1 MRLDSALGTHQSAR
15 RRVALVLLA
24 VLHVGLGPAALPDLA
39 HTSPVFTASSDDDD
53 DITESFE
60 IAEPFD
66 VDRGDFNQG
75 LEVALAVAQ
84 EVGLEEDEAT
94 LSRIYDIGSRV
105 ALAADDASTVT
116 TFYVVPMAEPNA
128 FAVPGGF
135 IFVTRGLLD
144 TEIGD
149 DALAHLLG
157 HEITHV
163 RNRHSSRMGTWSA
176 VSSLLHT
183 ALLIGLAVGAGAAGG
198 GQTHTVD
205 EYGIE
210 RVSLDGSTAV
220 FQGAS
225 VFGSVFR
232 ELFLRG
238 FSRRLETEAD
248 EEGYRLATRA
258 GYAPLGGVELL
269 ETLHQRIYEQSSYGY
284 WRTHPYF
291 VDRVAGARA
300 RAGKRVPG
308 PDSSRVAEYRL
319 RAQATL
325 VGEARRHEGGAGDV
339 LYRTAL
345 RAGPGK
351 AGTGR
356 IELELARLR
365 SAREREKPVLARE
378 LGPIVTAA
386 DTAIARL
393 ERSGA
398 PAGDLDPLIAER
410 DELRDELDD
419 QMAGAVK
426 VIDTPGAA
434 SNATLETFLL
444 NYPHHPRAP
453 EVQLALARRH
463 LRAEDPEVAIPLLM
477 AMIENP
483 TASDSLLQAG
493 RSELARAIVTTKDLS
508 ACYSVVASPPD
519 SILGAQAEV
528 RMETLVAEVD
538 SLENGG
544 RFLKRWPDTPYSER
558 VRERV
563 SALATDSA
571 RFARVF
577 EVGGKPQ
584 EALDLYNRVV
594 LLAPGTEAAGVA
606 MRGIER
612 IQGVES
618 S

>member
-1 MRLDSALGTHQSAR
+1 
-15 RRVALVLLA
+15 
-24 VLHVGLGPAALPDLA
+24 
-39 HTSPVFTASSDDDD
+39 
-53 DITESFE
+53 
-60 IAEPFD
+60 
-66 VDRGDFNQG
+66 
-75 LEVALAVAQ
+75 
-84 EVGLEEDEAT
+84 
-94 LSRIYDIGSRV
+94 
-105 ALAADDASTVT
+105 
-116 TFYVVPMAEPNA
+116 
-128 FAVPGGF
+128 
-135 IFVTRGLLD
+135 LD

-238 FSRRLETEAD
+238 FSRKLETEAD
-248 EEGYRLATRA
+248 DDGYRLATRA

-269 ETLHQRIYEQSSYGY
+269 ETLHQRIYEDASYGY

-291 VDRVAGARA
+291 VERVAAARA

-308 PDSSRVAEYRL
+308 PDSTKVAEYRL

-325 VGEARRHEGGAGDV
+325 VAEARRHEGAAADV
-339 LYRTAL
+339 IYRSAL
-345 RAGPGK
+345 RAGPEK
-351 AGTGR
+351 AGTSK

-365 SAREREKPVLARE
+365 AAREREKPVLARE

-398 PAGDLDPLIAER
+398 PASDLEPLIAER
-410 DELRDELDD
+410 DRLQSELDE

-434 SNATLETFLL
+434 SNATLETFLT
-444 NYPHHPRAP
+444 NYPRHPRAP

-463 LRAEDPEVAIPLLM
+463 LRAEEPEEAIPLLKSM
-477 AMIENP
+477 LDNP
-483 TASDSLLQAG
+483 ALPDSLQHAG
-493 RSELARAIVTTKDLS
+493 RAELARAIEATTDLS

-519 SILGAQAEV
+519 SILGAQAEA
-528 RMETLVAEVD
+528 RMGFLVAEVD

-544 RFLKRWPDTPYSER
+544 RFLKRWPNTPYSDS

-563 SALATDSA
+563 SKLATDNA
-571 RFARVF
+571 RFARVY

-612 IQGVES
+612 IQGVKS